1 LTGTPVRRGPQ
12 DLYAPLHLI
21 NDYIFSS
28 YWEFVNKH
36 CITIKDT
43 FGITIEPRPKD
54 VQSFKDMLKPYM
66 IRRTKKEV
74 LHELPPKTRQAIPI
88 QMLPE
93 QERIY
98 NKLLTDMFYEDQGG
112 SFIITPSKATLIL
125 RLRQLLVAPR
135 LLGIDADS
143 AALEALKEMAEEHFN
158 AGRSIVVCTPFK
170 EGVYCILEELE
181 KLPGLSG
188 HLYMIK
194 GQQTAEEI
202 HKTTQGF
209 QQDKSVRKALVYTI
223 KSGASF
229 TAHSAST
236 AFFVGYEWSAIDN
249 LQAED
254 RIHRLGQTD
263 PVNIYYFMH
272 KNTIVDDMVMQK
284 LDDKQMAANWILR
297 PDEVLT
303 EIKKILR

>member
-1 LTGTPVRRGPQ
+1 
-12 DLYAPLHLI
+12 
-21 NDYIFSS
+21 
-28 YWEFVNKH
+28 
-36 CITIKDT
+36 
-43 FGITIEPRPKD
+43 
-54 VQSFKDMLKPYM
+54 
-66 IRRTKKEV
+66 
-74 LHELPPKTRQAIPI
+74 
-88 QMLPE
+88 
-93 QERIY
+93 
-98 NKLLTDMFYEDQGG
+98 
-112 SFIITPSKATLIL
+112 
-125 RLRQLLVAPR
+125 
-135 LLGIDADS
+135 
-143 AALEALKEMAEEHFN
+143 
-158 AGRSIVVCTPFK
+158 
-170 EGVYCILEELE
+170 
-181 KLPGLSG
+181 
-188 HLYMIK
+188 MIK
-194 GQQTAEEI
+194 GQQTTEEI
-202 HKTTQGF
+202 RKTTQGF
-209 QQDKSVRKALVYTI
+209 QRDRSVRKALVYTI